1 MTPSPSAGDAAKLV
15 EELRALSAYPGDAY
29 DRAADALEAQTR
41 EHTELQE
48 RFDHIVAVKDV
59 HADKR
64 FEATE
69 RAETAEARSESLSRD
84 LAEARAA
91 LEPFVRAFDTAREK
105 HGRRYGKDAAV
116 GLKNFDKMPD
126 RWPMDH
132 LTFDMGTFRRA
143 RSVLPQKEN
152 HDV

>member
-1 MTPSPSAGDAAKLV
+1 MNDTTWFWQIVDARGLADVSSDEFVALNELISKAERTEEAESALTAK
-15 EELRALSAYPGDAY
+15 D
-29 DRAADALEAQTR
+29 
-41 EHTELQE
+41 
-48 RFDHIVAVKDV
+48 
-59 HADKR
+59 
-64 FEATE
+64 
-69 RAETAEARSESLSRD
+69 SE

-143 RSVLPQKEN
+143 RTVLSREKEAS
-152 HDV
+152 HD